1 MKPRREVCRRCKGA
15 DDEPTRFLSR
25 ASFWRFC
32 KASRRKFGWGFTA
45 LAPRFDECQRCA
57 MGKRIARGEEILPLN
72 VRAGKM
78 R

>member
-1 MKPRREVCRRCKGA
+1 MKPRREICRRCKGA

-32 KASRRKFGWGFTA
+32 KASRKKRGWGFTA
-45 LAPRFDECQRCA
+45 VAAYHDECQRCV
-57 MGKRIARGEEILPLN
+57 MVRRIARGEEILPLN
-72 VRAGKM
+72 VRTLKM